1 MGWPTLTPVE
11 VCSEMMKVR
20 YSDDRAECKVPMPL
34 FSQSEGVE
42 FRHSA
47 KDEWGIQPRPL
58 YKRIGF
64 RDLVRFRDER
74 LTRETAAKEA
84 YAKAHAAESAAE
96 ASTVAPPADRSE
108 EHTSE
113 LQSLM
118 RSSYAVFCLKK

>member
-11 VCSEMMKVR
+11 VGSEMMKVR

-58 YKRIGF
+58 YTRIGF

-96 ASTVAPPADRSE
+96 ADRKSTR
-108 EHTSE
+108 
-113 LQSLM
+113 M
-118 RSSYAVFCLKK
+118 NSSP

>member
-1 MGWPTLTPVE
+1 MR
-11 VCSEMMKVR
+11 KVR

-84 YAKAHAAESAAE
+84 YAKAHAPEQVAAASQE
-96 ASTVAPPADRSE
+96 AQTAGTVPP
-108 EHTSE
+108 TTTN
-113 LQSLM
+113 
-118 RSSYAVFCLKK
+118 